1 VVTRVQVS
9 YVQSTVVVRVK
20 DHGVSL
26 SFSDVAYLR
35 VIVRTSSL
43 SWQGRRQRSPH
54 LHHHQQ
60 QQQHPAGPTVRA
72 VAAVIGVVVAC
83 CAVVLIVLVLLLVVV
98 VVVRRRR
105 VTTAD
110 VKVPH
115 HHRTYQ
121 SYVETPVTN

>member
-1 VVTRVQVS
+1 MTRVQVS

-20 DHGVSL
+20 DHGVPL

-54 LHHHQQ
+54 LHQQQ

-110 VKVPH
+110 VKTPH
-115 HHRTYQ
+115 YHRTYQ